1 MAAEPE
7 SGFTNSILV
16 CVDCQEEFVFTASA
30 QKYFAE
36 RGFLD
41 PPKRCKACYT
51 EFKNGVGGESAA
63 SAPVNGHEGGEGGP
77 SMPPTGL
84 GEGTRPRLRGQA

>member
-1 MAAEPE
+1 MAPDPQA
-7 SGFTNSILV
+7 GFTNSILV
-16 CVDCQEEFVFTASA
+16 CVDCEEEFVFTASA

-51 EFKNGVGGESAA
+51 TFKNGGGDGSQE
-63 SAPVNGHEGGEGGP
+63 PPGPPPGIDEGA
-77 SMPPTGL
+77 
-84 GEGTRPRLRGQA
+84 RPQLRS

>member
-1 MAAEPE
+1 MATESA
-7 SGFTNSILV
+7 SGFSNSILV

-41 PPKRCKACYT
+41 PPKRCRSCYIT
-51 EFKNGVGGESAA
+51 FKNGGGGDEGS
-63 SAPVNGHEGGEGGP
+63 SPVPPTGFDGGQRPHLRGGP
-77 SMPPTGL
+77 S
-84 GEGTRPRLRGQA
+84 

>member
-1 MAAEPE
+1 MPAKPL

-36 RGFLD
+36 RGFVD
-41 PPKRCKACYT
+41 PPKRCRACYNA
-51 EFKNGVGGESAA
+51 FKNGGGEAGEPP
-63 SAPVNGHEGGEGGP
+63 APPPGIDEGP
-77 SMPPTGL
+77 
-84 GEGTRPRLRGQA
+84 RPRVSS